1 MLGVNHAPL
10 LNFSSLQLPGVNQ
23 ATLTQ
28 PPTFW
33 VWEDTPFVVP
43 PLVLVDR
50 EQTLAACANNIYTLT
65 ITVRAQANKLTNKLT
80 CC

>member
-1 MLGVNHAPL
+1 MSLSLPL
-10 LNFSSLQLPGVNQ
+10 YFSPTQ

-65 ITVRAQANKLTNKLT
+65 ITVRH
-80 CC
+80 